1 MTVNA
6 SKPYESK
13 LGCSTGLDD
22 HMSTIVNTQG
32 PTYMYVHLIEHSSK
46 VLTGIKLKPVG
57 LTKNLNMVMPP
68 YLKSYHNK
76 VWADINNFGEDLWY
90 NKSPRL
96 DFERVKDYT
105 NRK

>member
-32 PTYMYVHLIEHSSK
+32 PTYMYVHLIKHSSK
-46 VLTGIKLKPVG
+46 VLTGIKLKPAG

-68 YLKSYHNK
+68 PHLKSYHNK
-76 VWADINNFGEDLWY
+76 VWADINNFGEEL
-90 NKSPRL
+90 
-96 DFERVKDYT
+96 
-105 NRK
+105 

>member
-32 PTYMYVHLIEHSSK
+32 PTYMYVHLIKHSSK
-46 VLTGIKLKPVG
+46 VLTGIKLKPAG

-68 YLKSYHNK
+68 PPHLKSYHNK
-76 VWADINNFGEDLWY
+76 VWADINNFGEEL
-90 NKSPRL
+90 
-96 DFERVKDYT
+96 
-105 NRK
+105 